1 MSYFHLIRINKVKLL
16 LILSGLL
23 IAISLLIN
31 YSSEWDR
38 TQIINELEIVG
49 NNYLKENEI
58 LFYLKD
64 SIVGQEK
71 SSIVLEDIENAVIK
85 NPYIK
90 QIWASF
96 QTNKLVR
103 VRVEERVPIA
113 YLEKRGDILYIDEE
127 FKILPYRV
135 FKVYTDL
142 PLFYGR
148 TKDIGLQKSLV
159 ELIEIINNEDSGLLK
174 LLISEIHL
182 ERNNLISL
190 VTNDG
195 LNIRFGR
202 MENIK
207 KKLEKLLVFWET
219 KLSQTDLKS
228 INYIDITWLNK
239 VIVKS
244 T

>member
-1 MSYFHLIRINKVKLL
+1 M
-16 LILSGLL
+16 
-23 IAISLLIN
+23 
-31 YSSEWDR
+31 
-38 TQIINELEIVG
+38 VG

-64 SIVGQEK
+64 SIIGQEK
-71 SSIVLEDIENAVIK
+71 SSIVLEDIENAIIK

-90 QIWASF
+90 QISASF

-103 VRVEERVPIA
+103 VKVEERVPIA

-135 FKVYTDL
+135 FEVYTDL
-142 PLFYGR
+142 PLFYGN
-148 TKDIGLQKSLV
+148 TEDIGLQKSLV
-159 ELIEIINNEDSGLLK
+159 ELIKMINDEESGILK

-182 ERNNLISL
+182 KNDNLISL

-195 LNIRFGR
+195 LNIKFGR
-202 MENIK
+202 IENIN

-219 KLSQTDLKS
+219 KLLRTQISS
-228 INYIDITWLNK
+228 IEYIDITWLNK